1 MPRTSCPCSTSS
13 AAAADESTPPLMA
26 TTTRIGALSPNTLP
40 PRPPPGTP
48 RVSNTSTAENA
59 LQGFGGVQRGVVE
72 HGLQQRPGGRTDG
85 RRGTDA
91 QPPHPV
97 RTAQGEVRRAEGRP
111 GGKPLTHPR
120 RELAL
125 GIGTAR
131 AGKLQC
137 SLGPLRTELHQ
148 PAPDPRLAP
157 PGGLGGQ

>member
-1 MPRTSCPCSTSS
+1 MPRRAATARASSMSSGLQQLPQRAAPEYDHTRRVMPRTSCPCSTSS

-91 QPPHPV
+91 QHPHHV

-111 GGKPLTHPR
+111 GGKHLTHPR

-125 GIGTAR
+125 G
-131 AGKLQC
+131 
-137 SLGPLRTELHQ
+137 
-148 PAPDPRLAP
+148 
-157 PGGLGGQ
+157 